1 VTAASEPTDGH
12 RVRVLVA
19 DDHPVFRR
27 GLCELLATT
36 SEVEVVGQAA
46 TGAEAVLRALEL
58 APDVVVMD
66 LNMPDLDGIVA
77 TRTIVSANPQVK
89 VAVLTMLEDDEAL
102 FAALQAG
109 ASAYLLKDADD
120 DELIRTVIAV
130 AEGRAVFGAAVARRV
145 IDHFRNPTVASSAAF
160 PELSQREHEVLALL
174 ADGETNSTIARRL
187 GIADKTVRNHV
198 SNILTKLQVQRRAE
212 AIVRARRAGL
222 GTSGP

>member
-1 VTAASEPTDGH
+1 M
-12 RVRVLVA
+12 
-19 DDHPVFRR
+19 
-27 GLCELLATT
+27 
-36 SEVEVVGQAA
+36 GQAA
-46 TGAEAVLRALEL
+46 TGAEAVLQALEL

-120 DELIRTVIAV
+120 DELIRSVIAV
-130 AEGRAVFGAAVARRV
+130 AEGRAVFGAAVAPRV

-174 ADGETNSTIARRL
+174 ADGETNPTIARRL

-198 SNILTKLQVQRRAE
+198 SNILTKLQVERRAE
-212 AIVRARRAGL
+212 AIVRGPPRRIGHIRSLTTARRRPPG
-222 GTSGP
+222 